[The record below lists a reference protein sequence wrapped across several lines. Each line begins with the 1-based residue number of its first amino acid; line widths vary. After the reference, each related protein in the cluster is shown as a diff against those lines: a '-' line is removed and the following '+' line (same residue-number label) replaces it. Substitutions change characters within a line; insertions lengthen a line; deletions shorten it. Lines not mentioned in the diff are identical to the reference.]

1 MSAIALGTTRPL
13 ALRIV
18 PSPTAGRPD
27 RPGPIG
33 TELAWLKA
41 PRCSVLPS
49 SAIFRQEGDT
59 PSPRP
64 ARASADGS
72 LGPGPGRALP
82 SPHPDRSGRRSD
94 RCGRA
99 GAGPR
104 PFPDRPAVGLMIP
117 IRTGSIG
124 ADPRDGFESYPAP
137 MIRQADERCPLSAPR
152 CCGRWPGTGSRKP
165 IGRHGW
171 RPAAAPGWT
180 QYARG
185 PDAVPTHRLAS
196 PLTIEARRRGRR
208 EDRVAPIATESG
220 CRPGAKPLGKCPA
233 GRYHAFIHRTPTDRG
248 GRDEQPISR
257 HGSVSGAALGRC
269 PPGPGDLHPG
279 PAPALIT
286 G

>member
-72 LGPGPGRALP
+72 LGPGPGRSSPEPASRPVRPAKRPVRAGRRGSATVSGP
-82 SPHPDRSGRRSD
+82 SGRGVDDPDPDRVDRGGSPRR
-94 RCGRA
+94 
-99 GAGPR
+99 
-104 PFPDRPAVGLMIP
+104 IQ
-117 IRTGSIG
+117 
-124 ADPRDGFESYPAP
+124 SYPAP

-220 CRPGAKPLGKCPA
+220 CRPGAKPLGKCP
-233 GRYHAFIHRTPTDRG
+233 GRA
-248 GRDEQPISR
+248 
-257 HGSVSGAALGRC
+257 VSCVCSQNA
-269 PPGPGDLHPG
+269 D
-279 PAPALIT
+279 
-286 G
+286 